1 VLDLIVYSPMDLKYR
16 EYLGRWW
23 QRQRFLSR
31 GDLLEHRYEYSFLRL
46 LNDDLPTVSRISLF
60 RLLQRVKFPRNI
72 EGAGLVAIAAKLPNL
87 ELIRN
92 STITTRSSRF
102 FGSSAVTVRQ
112 ISLRTPNRPR
122 MNMLTDRMITQTLP
136 RAQALST
143 LASALP
149 ELKINS
155 N

>member
-23 QRQRFLSR
+23 QRQRFLTR

-60 RLLQRVKFPRNI
+60 RLLPRVKFPRHI

-87 ELIRN
+87 ELIHWQLN
-92 STITTRSSRF
+92 D
-102 FGSSAVTVRQ
+102 
-112 ISLRTPNRPR
+112 N
-122 MNMLTDRMITQTLP
+122 D
-136 RAQALST
+136 
-143 LASALP
+143 
-149 ELKINS
+149 K
-155 N
+155 